1 MTEPEPGRT
10 LEQEATDVRAFWQAL
25 DLPGLFDVH
34 SHFLP
39 PPIERAVWGVF
50 DSAGPKIGREWPIRY
65 RQSLEE
71 RVEILRSFGVRRFST
86 LPYAH
91 KPGVATFL
99 NDWSREFA
107 AGVPEV
113 LWSAT
118 FFPEPE
124 AAAYVGGLVADG
136 VEVFKVHVQV
146 GEFHLD
152 DPVLDE
158 VWGLLA
164 ESQTPVVIHAGSG
177 PVGNAFTGPDPLRRV
192 LERHPRLPAVVA
204 HMGAPECREFL
215 ELAEHYD
222 RVCLDTTMMFTDF
235 FGVVYPPDLVART
248 GRPRA
253 PGAARQR
260 LPDHP
265 LPLRHPAR
273 GPRGPRPGGGLAAV
287 RVLAQRGADVRRGGL
302 APTLAAWGP
311 RPTTGH

>member
-1 MTEPEPGRT
+1 MVEVRAQRATKPLDLPT
-10 LEQEATDVRAFWQAL
+10 EATAVRAFWQGL
-25 DLPGLFDVH
+25 GLPGLVDVH

-39 PPIERAVWGVF
+39 PPIERAVWAVF
-50 DSAGPKIGREWPIRY
+50 DGAGPKIGREWPIRY

-118 FFPEPE
+118 FYPEPE
-124 AAAYVGGLVADG
+124 AATYVAGLVAEG
-136 VEVFKVHVQV
+136 VDVFKVHVQV

-152 DPVLDE
+152 DPLLDE

-164 ESQTPVVIHAGSG
+164 ESSTPVVIHAGSG
-177 PVGNAFTGPDPLRRV
+177 PVGNDFTGPDPLRRV

-215 ELAEHYD
+215 ALAEEYD
-222 RVCLDTTMMFTDF
+222 QVCLDTTMMFTEF
-235 FGVVYPPDLVART
+235 FGFDYPDDLVARLVDLE
-248 GRPRA
+248 PRVLLGSDF
-253 PGAARQR
+253 PTIPYPYVTQ
-260 LPDHP
+260 LE
-265 LPLRHPAR
+265 
-273 GPRGPRPGGGLAAV
+273 GLAALGLGEDWLRSVCWDNGV
-287 RVLAQRGADVRRGGL
+287 RLFGPVPE
-302 APTLAAWGP
+302 PT
-311 RPTTGH
+311 H